1 MTKHHYQVRPIGL
14 ARPNRRAF
22 RQKTGTHTAT
32 CVVCSKP
39 IPRKHVAM
47 WVTDKWNGTI
57 YGCHMGCAED
67 TRNVMDGMKAAMT
80 TPEWIRFRF
89 RQIMLGQ
96 KRTWARFA
104 SRWTDSKKMVG

>member
-1 MTKHHYQVRPIGL
+1 MNKAQRK
-14 ARPNRRAF
+14 
-22 RQKTGTHTAT
+22 QKVGSHTAI
-32 CVVCSKP
+32 CVVCNRP

-57 YGCHMGCAED
+57 YGCHMDCAVD

-80 TPEWIRFRF
+80 TPEWIRFRT
-89 RQIMLGQ
+89 RQILLGQ

-104 SRWTDSKKMVG
+104 ARWTGAKKMTG